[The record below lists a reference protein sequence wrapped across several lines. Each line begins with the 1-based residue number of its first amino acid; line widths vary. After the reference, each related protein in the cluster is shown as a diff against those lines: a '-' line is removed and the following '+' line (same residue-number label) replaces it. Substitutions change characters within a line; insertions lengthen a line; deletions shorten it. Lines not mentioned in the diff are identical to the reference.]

1 MHDVVA
7 VPPETYQCWSITG
20 VRYLR
25 TSSQPRSL
33 QSTPP
38 LREWR
43 SCVLHV
49 ILEDAD
55 QPKSV
60 PEHLVEA
67 PRKRRVLDDRGKMA
81 GKPSEELECS
91 FLRHLKADAFELV
104 DYCIGQRFEL
114 LSLNA

>member
-1 MHDVVA
+1 MR
-7 VPPETYQCWSITG
+7 YQCLSITG

-25 TSSQPRSL
+25 TSQPRSL

-91 FLRHLKADAFELV
+91 LLRHLKAGAFELV